1 MNLLLVE
8 DDSQLGA
15 GLRMALI
22 DEGFTVY
29 WVTRISDAM
38 REIETVAIDLVL
50 LDLGLPD
57 GDGLSL
63 IQALRRDRKTVPIF
77 VITARDALED
87 RIAGLDLGAD
97 DYLVKPFA
105 LEELFSR
112 IRALARRTFGF
123 DGETIKLRNLQF
135 VEGTMR
141 VTLSGDVVELSKTE
155 FEILS
160 ILLKR
165 QDKVVTRGF
174 LEDQIRTTV
183 TDSNVLDVHISNLRK
198 KIGEGFIRT
207 VRGVGYVIDR
217 KRDD

>member
-8 DDSQLGA
+8 DDSQLGV
-15 GLRMALI
+15 GLRMALV

-29 WVTRISDAM
+29 WVTRISDAA
-38 REIETVAIDLVL
+38 REMETIAIDLVL

-63 IQALRRDRKTVPIF
+63 IQALRRERKTLPIF

-87 RIAGLDLGAD
+87 RLAGLDLGAD

-123 DGETIKLRNLQF
+123 DGETIKLRNLQL

-141 VTLSGDVVELSKTE
+141 VTLSSDVVELSKTE